1 MNGRNLATLVAL
13 VSASAALAHQ
23 GVQNASVKARMDE
36 MSEIAD
42 NIKVLGTM
50 SKGTIEFDADAART
64 AAAAIADSAALIPT
78 LFKTKETDAE
88 SEAKP
93 EDDDDA
99 SDEEDYEIKLDLA
112 RAYISL
118 GDKEASRS
126 MLDDVIKHGNDSQVS
141 EARQMLDEL

>member
-50 SKGTIEFDADAART
+50 SKGTIEFDADATRT
-64 AAAAIADSAALIPT
+64 AAAAIADHAALIPT
-78 LFKTKETDAE
+78 RFKTKETDPKSVAKSIIWENFEEFSSKAAE
-88 SEAKP
+88 LEVISENCL
-93 EDDDDA
+93 
-99 SDEEDYEIKLDLA
+99 SCL
-112 RAYISL
+112 
-118 GDKEASRS
+118 
-126 MLDDVIKHGNDSQVS
+126 
-141 EARQMLDEL
+141 